1 MTEAA
6 VQRAPA
12 PVLLRVQDLTV
23 RFGPVTAVDGVS
35 IVLHKGEILGLVGES
50 GSGKSTL
57 GRAILQI
64 ARPSAGSVHFDGA
77 ELTTLPP
84 AELRRHRRS
93 IQMIFQDPRGS
104 LDPRMR
110 VADILAEPMLIH
122 RSHHRDARRERV
134 REVLDIVGMGEA
146 VLDRFPHELSG
157 GQAQRIAI
165 ARALVLDPLVLVADE
180 PISSLDVS
188 VQAQVINLL
197 SDLRARL
204 GLAILFIAHDL
215 AVVRHIADRVAVMY
229 LGRVVEL
236 ADRDELYGNPLHPY
250 TRSLLSAVPVPDP
263 QRERTRTRIILK
275 GEIPSPDAVP
285 PGCGLSGRCP
295 MRAKLGN
302 PDRCTVEPPA
312 LRPVN
317 AAHAVACHFADAPL
331 PTAPAPSAN

>member
-1 MTEAA
+1 MTDAA
-6 VQRAPA
+6 GLDDASPI
-12 PVLLRVQDLTV
+12 LLRVHGVTV

-35 IVLHKGEILGLVGES
+35 VTLRRGEILGLVGES

-57 GRAILQI
+57 GKAILQI
-64 ARPSAGSVHFDGA
+64 VRPSTGSVHLNGA
-77 ELTTLPP
+77 DLTAMAP
-84 AELRRHRRS
+84 AELRQHRRS

-110 VADILAEPMLIH
+110 VADILAEPMVIH
-122 RSHHRDARRERV
+122 RTHGRDARTERV
-134 REVLDIVGMGEA
+134 RTVLDIVGMSPA
-146 VLDRFPHELSG
+146 VLDRFPHQLSG

-165 ARALVLDPLVLVADE
+165 ARALALEPQALVADE

-197 SDLRARL
+197 SDLRTRL

-236 ADRDELYGNPLHPY
+236 ADRATLYGNPLHPY

-263 QRERTRTRIILK
+263 QRERTRIRVILK
-275 GEIPSPDAVP
+275 GEIPSPDDVP

-295 MRAKLGN
+295 LRAELGN
-302 PDRCTVEPPA
+302 PERCTAERPA
-312 LRPVN
+312 LRRIGDD
-317 AAHAVACHFADAPL
+317 HEVACHFAAAPPPL
-331 PTAPAPSAN
+331 PC